1 MRIRDFFFQIISS
14 PLLICLCTPAIGTW
28 PLDNQGGL
36 HCTMQARVHPM
47 HGRGGSG
54 AGWWSGAVW
63 LHFTHTAPV
72 TTCPS
77 TGTHCDQNVMS
88 WNQREKLSLGSC
100 VNILVTEVNYLLN
113 FKHIMWL
120 SFWVLLQV
128 CVLRDRSILR
138 AGPSTG
144 WPWPPSNT
152 MRHSRVSDRGHQAA
166 AYLKGC
172 Y

>member
-1 MRIRDFFFQIISS
+1 MRIRDFQIISS

-100 VNILVTEVNYLLN
+100 VNILVTRTETDFFAKSLTHNVAL
-113 FKHIMWL
+113 WL
-120 SFWVLLQV
+120 SFWVLLLV
-128 CVLRDRSILR
+128 CFLIFLILR
-138 AGPSTG
+138 QVHLEG
-144 WPWPPSNT
+144 WPLHGLAVAPIKYNETLPS
-152 MRHSRVSDRGHQAA
+152 V
-166 AYLKGC
+166 
-172 Y
+172 